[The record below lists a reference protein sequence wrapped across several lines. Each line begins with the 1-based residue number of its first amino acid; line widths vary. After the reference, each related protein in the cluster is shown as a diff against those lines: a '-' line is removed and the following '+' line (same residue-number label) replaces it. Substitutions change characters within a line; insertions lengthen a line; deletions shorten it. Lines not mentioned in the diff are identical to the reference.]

1 MKIPKKT
8 GIALFAYNRP
18 SHLRRV
24 LIALEDYNIRNVE
37 IFIDG
42 PKDRKDLICQDEIM
56 FMLKTSNK
64 IKYKIHRSKKNK
76 GLSKSIEFGMNYMS
90 SKYSNFIVLED
101 DCIPRKQFF
110 NFIIK
115 CINTYEKR
123 DDIQAIC
130 GYQLPEL
137 HLKNGKVLKSILL
150 RNFMSW
156 GWATW
161 SKKYQDYKKNYIKS
175 KIKKSSIIKKIEEL
189 KINQKNVWTLDL
201 IKYCFLKKKYFIFP
215 NKSQIKNIGF
225 DGSGVNSKSTFKFNT
240 YYTNSKKFE
249 ILKNLSLDLKKSKI
263 QDKIIKKRV
272 KLFY

>member
-24 LIALEDYNIRNVE
+24 LIALEDYNIKKVE
-37 IFIDG
+37 IFVDG
-42 PKDRKDLICQDEIM
+42 PKNKKDIICQNEIM
-56 FMLKTSNK
+56 FMLKTNNK
-64 IKYKIHRSKKNK
+64 IKFKIHRSKKNK
-76 GLSKSIEFGMNYMS
+76 GLAKSIEFGMNYMS
-90 SKYSNFIVLED
+90 NKYLNFIVLED

-115 CINTYEKR
+115 CIDVYKKR

-137 HLKNGKVLKSILL
+137 HIKKDKILKSILL

-161 SKKYQDYKKNYIKS
+161 SQKYKEYKKNHNKF
-175 KIKKSSIIKKIEEL
+175 KIKKSPIINTIEKL
-189 KINQKNVWTLDL
+189 KINKKNVWTLDL

-225 DGSGVNSKSTFKFNT
+225 DGSGINSNFTFKFNT
-240 YYTNSKKFE
+240 YYTDSKKYE
-249 ILKNLSLDLKKSKI
+249 ILKDLSLDLIKSKI